1 MTADSRRFIEEDFV
15 DRMLGQS
22 DDMRTGSNYWLY
34 GYYGSGKSHLLTV
47 LDGLLDTDWL
57 DGQQDAVWSD
67 LVQISGDS
75 EFEQLG
81 DHWRTIHDE
90 YYVIPISVNL
100 LKYQAKSSVAS
111 AKLFSD
117 TPIRTQI

>member
-1 MTADSRRFIEEDFV
+1 MATE
-15 DRMLGQS
+15 
-22 DDMRTGSNYWLY
+22 
-34 GYYGSGKSHLLTV
+34 GSGKSHLLTV

-90 YYVIPISVNL
+90 YYVIPIRST
-100 LKYQAKSSVAS
+100 
-111 AKLFSD
+111 F
-117 TPIRTQI
+117 